1 MSGIHPS
8 LILNLNLIWPSSCRT
23 LDTHC
28 LMSAISYTAHVL
40 RVVERWTDT
49 DSLEGYTSI
58 ITADGNVMAGEYL
71 RGICISLLA
80 THIPILYIL

>member
-1 MSGIHPS
+1 M
-8 LILNLNLIWPSSCRT
+8 
-23 LDTHC
+23 DTHC

-40 RVVERWTDT
+40 RVMERWTDT

-58 ITADGNVMAGEYL
+58 ITADGNVMVGEYL